1 MTIFDPYELTLRAP
15 NHFSFGGLDRDV
27 ISREDLHCLNSVLEH
42 PETRIV
48 PIWRSLNLF
57 SKPLEKGVPPVPA
70 YLSVKEAT
78 DLIKIAKVQV

>member
-27 ISREDLHCLNSVLEH
+27 ISREEPGCLDSILEH

-57 SKPLEKGVPPVPA
+57 SKTLEAGVPPVPA
-70 YLSVKEAT
+70 YLSAKEAT
-78 DLIKIAKVQV
+78 DLIT